1 MIVLLEIC
9 KFVLNIIY
17 CFFKLFR
24 TNNDK
29 ILFIS
34 RQSNEITLDFD
45 LLYQALKKKKK
56 NYKIV
61 IICKKFDNIQ
71 KKFIVYIYWTLKMMY
86 HLATSKVCVIDSY
99 CLPVSVLKHKK
110 SLKILQI
117 WHSLGAIKQFG
128 YQTLGKKSGRNHKLA
143 LGLNMHKNYDLIVS
157 GSNEMTKYFEKAFNY
172 ESDKFINVGL
182 PRIDYLLHQNI
193 KIKNKIIKAYPEL
206 NKKKVI
212 LYVPTFRK
220 NKDCTIYVN
229 ELINVINYKKYNLII
244 KSHPNQDLIL
254 DENIIYTCKE
264 FSAIDLLTI
273 ADYVITDYSGI
284 AIEAAVLDKKTYYYL
299 YDYDEYKKNNGLN
312 IDIYNEMPQCAFK
325 HASDL
330 FNKID
335 NGVYNYEA
343 LQKYKSKYITN
354 LKGNSTELIVEVINN
369 WCEVKMTDVLEN
381 KNN

>member
-1 MIVLLEIC
+1 M
-9 KFVLNIIY
+9 
-17 CFFKLFR
+17 
-24 TNNDK
+24 
-29 ILFIS
+29 
-34 RQSNEITLDFD
+34 
-45 LLYQALKKKKK
+45 
-56 NYKIV
+56 
-61 IICKKFDNIQ
+61 
-71 KKFIVYIYWTLKMMY
+71 
-86 HLATSKVCVIDSY
+86 
-99 CLPVSVLKHKK
+99 
-110 SLKILQI
+110 
-117 WHSLGAIKQFG
+117 
-128 YQTLGKKSGRNHKLA
+128 
-143 LGLNMHKNYDLIVS
+143 
-157 GSNEMTKYFEKAFNY
+157 
-172 ESDKFINVGL
+172 
-182 PRIDYLLHQNI
+182 
-193 KIKNKIIKAYPEL
+193 
-206 NKKKVI
+206 
-212 LYVPTFRK
+212 
-220 NKDCTIYVN
+220 
-229 ELINVINYKKYNLII
+229 
-244 KSHPNQDLIL
+244 